1 MRTRAR
7 TRRIRCSPLVERVR
21 DRMLAADRDL
31 RLLLAYAREFAE
43 PRPYRLPQ
51 AGATVST
58 ARSLHGSP
66 PPGRRRTTASGARAS
81 RRRARHAN
89 CSGRC
94 CRRRAGSHRS
104 GRCQSVRG
112 PCLTDSPVSYK
123 PSSTMAPPSA
133 TRSRTCGTSRGTGRT
148 RRWHWAQR
156 QALHKPSSLVP
167 EQGAGQKHATA
178 DTGNRLDAA
187 IEGVSLGCLSCR
199 SADET
204 STVRSSGA

>member
-1 MRTRAR
+1 MVTRDLIDNITAIMTRPDLEGQPAEVRGDIVAR
-7 TRRIRCSPLVERVR
+7 AEDERAVLAGQLRLARDEGGEDPLLAVVERVR

-133 TRSRTCGTSRGTGRT
+133 TRSRTCGT
-148 RRWHWAQR
+148 
-156 QALHKPSSLVP
+156 
-167 EQGAGQKHATA
+167 
-178 DTGNRLDAA
+178 
-187 IEGVSLGCLSCR
+187 
-199 SADET
+199 
-204 STVRSSGA
+204 